1 MKFWWP
7 QTEAIIATLYAYRA
21 TGESRYLDMHRQISD
36 WTYAHFP
43 DYEKGAW
50 YGYLHRDGS
59 VAQPAKGNL
68 FKGPFH
74 IPRMMIRS
82 FMLCTE

>member
-1 MKFWWP
+1 M
-7 QTEAIIATLYAYRA
+7 
-21 TGESRYLDMHRQISD
+21 ISD

-43 DYEKGAW
+43 DHDCGEW

-59 VAQPAKGNL
+59 VAQPAKGNI

-74 IPRMMIRS
+74 VPRMMIKS
-82 FMLCTE
+82 YMLCDEMLTGV